1 MSAGNEARMKANDNS
16 ILALGAATRI
26 HRLRRTDANNQPS
39 PRPKTAYIV
48 RSLKRPEEV
57 HRLRAIYGPG
67 FYLVAT
73 HAEHDQRFRHLVN
86 YFHMTEEQAR
96 TLIERD
102 ADETGPH
109 GQQVT
114 KTFQLADFFIRVDSD
129 DVMNLEVDRIA
140 RIIFSDPFA
149 TPSFD
154 EFAMF
159 MAFAGSLRS
168 ADLSRQVGAVIA
180 RDHQILAHGANDC
193 PSFDG
198 GLYWPRQTKD
208 GLADEVNGRDYMRE
222 ITDENGNRHRG
233 YDSNAIEQKR
243 IAEKIVEAGK
253 DKGLDEGIL
262 RDVLANSPIADITE
276 YGRVVHAE
284 MEALLSCARE
294 RIGTR
299 GATLYSTTFP
309 CHNCAKHIV
318 AAGIHRVVYIE
329 PYPKSKALEFHDD
342 SICLGFQKQDKK
354 VHFEPFVGVG
364 PRRFFDLFSYRHGS
378 GRNVQRKT
386 NGLANQFNEKAASLR
401 LQMLPFSYLDLE
413 EIALDRVAQIE
424 LNQE

>member
-1 MSAGNEARMKANDNS
+1 MLKSPIAWPAYGAGQATASTSLRSGRYQYSIAFAHPAVQNSTHTATPDSDAIGFTIMAKEAADHDIMLQFSESELVLALVGAVGAQLNRVSRFLKNKLEDCGYTVFEIHISKDVIPLFIDLSHIPEDEGFERTDGLMSAGNEARMKANDNS

-73 HAEHDQRFRHLVN
+73 HADHDQRFRHLVN

-198 GLYWPRQTKD
+198 GLYWPRQT
-208 GLADEVNGRDYMRE
+208 
-222 ITDENGNRHRG
+222 
-233 YDSNAIEQKR
+233 
-243 IAEKIVEAGK
+243 
-253 DKGLDEGIL
+253 
-262 RDVLANSPIADITE
+262 
-276 YGRVVHAE
+276 
-284 MEALLSCARE
+284 
-294 RIGTR
+294 
-299 GATLYSTTFP
+299 
-309 CHNCAKHIV
+309 
-318 AAGIHRVVYIE
+318 
-329 PYPKSKALEFHDD
+329 
-342 SICLGFQKQDKK
+342 
-354 VHFEPFVGVG
+354 
-364 PRRFFDLFSYRHGS
+364 
-378 GRNVQRKT
+378 
-386 NGLANQFNEKAASLR
+386 
-401 LQMLPFSYLDLE
+401 
-413 EIALDRVAQIE
+413 
-424 LNQE
+424 